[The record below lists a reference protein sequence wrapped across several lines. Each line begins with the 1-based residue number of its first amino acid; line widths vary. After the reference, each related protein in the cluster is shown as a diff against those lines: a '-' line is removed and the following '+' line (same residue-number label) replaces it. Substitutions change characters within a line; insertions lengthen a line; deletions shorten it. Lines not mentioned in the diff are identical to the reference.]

1 MKTIH
6 NEIDVER
13 KEDHELNHQPEQGAY
28 GLRDRYRQSR
38 EIDLREDPGV
48 PSKGVL
54 GSTQTVIEVP
64 PEKTPRHIEQ
74 EVRNSIGGK
83 LGDLSKNESIYQCSK
98 NWGKGGN
105 RADPRLSVYIDL
117 LNPALQTKRLSP
129 CSATAPSSQY

>member
-98 NWGKGGN
+98 NWGKGEIE
-105 RADPRLSVYIDL
+105 RTQDCLFILTY
-117 LNPALQTKRLSP
+117 
-129 CSATAPSSQY
+129 